1 MPRFGKSSEARLSTC
16 HADLQKIFNKVIQY
30 TDCSIFS
37 GHRGEDEQNLA
48 YEKGFSQLPFPQ
60 SKHNSYPSHAVDAG
74 PYFIELKNTDWSDK
88 VAFGVFAGQVK
99 QIALELFEKGETA
112 HLLRWG
118 GDWDGDGRSLD
129 ESFSDLPHFELIK
142 P

>member
-16 HADLQKIFNKVIQY
+16 HSDLQRIFNKVIQY
-30 TDCSIFS
+30 TDCSVFC
-37 GHRGEDEQNLA
+37 GHRGEEAQNLA
-48 YEKGFSQLPFPQ
+48 YEKGFSQLSFPQ
-60 SKHNSYPSHAVDAG
+60 SKHNTYPSYAVDAG

-99 QIALELFEKGETA
+99 QIALEMFEKGEIN